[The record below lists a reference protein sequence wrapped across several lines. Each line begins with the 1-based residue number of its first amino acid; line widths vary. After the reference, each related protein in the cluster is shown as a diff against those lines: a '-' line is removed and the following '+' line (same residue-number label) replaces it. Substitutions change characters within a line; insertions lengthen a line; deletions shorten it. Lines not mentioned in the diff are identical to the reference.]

1 MALRVPISLVRSV
14 TLTNIM
20 FIKAIDAPN
29 KVMMPMIKATT
40 VTMLRFSIRLLAML
54 SLRIMLKL
62 SRSLGESLR
71 TLRMMA
77 IALPS
82 TAVSSGALG
91 LMVLMV

>member
-1 MALRVPISLVRSV
+1 M
-14 TLTNIM
+14 M

-62 SRSLGESLR
+62 SRSLGVSLR

-77 IALPS
+77 IARPS
-82 TAVSSGALG
+82 TAVKRGALG